1 MKAGILLAAFGA
13 GNIQGE
19 AALRLFET
27 RVRASFPGVAVRWA
41 FTSDLMRRR
50 LARVRKKADSVEK
63 ALNKMA
69 FEKFT
74 HVAVQPL
81 HVIPGLEYAELVSA
95 ASLLRT
101 REAFSS
107 LVVGEPLLCDA
118 PESVER
124 AAAAL
129 LAALPPE
136 RNPNEAVLFMGHG
149 SRHEGESCY
158 EALAAVVGSYDPLV
172 FIGTLNGTVR
182 LETLFPRLPSPGAPE
197 SVRLWLMPL
206 LGVVGRHTL
215 EDMAGNGEHS
225 WLSRLGKAGFASIPV
240 LRGLVEYRSFAD
252 LWIAHLAGA
261 MSAWE

>member
-1 MKAGILLAAFGA
+1 MKSGILLAAFGA

-27 RVRASFPGVAVRWA
+27 RVRSFFPGVAVRWA

-50 LARVRKKADSVEK
+50 LARIRKKADSVEK

-81 HVIPGLEYAELVSA
+81 HVIPGLEYAELVSVT
-95 ASLLRT
+95 SGMQT

-107 LVVGEPLLCDA
+107 LVVGEPLLYGA

-136 RNPNEAVLFMGHG
+136 RKANEAVLFMGHG
-149 SRHEGESCY
+149 SRHEGESRY
-158 EALAAVVGSYDPLV
+158 EALASVVGTYDPLV

-182 LETLFPRLPSPGAPE
+182 LETLFPRLPSSGTSE
-197 SVRLWLMPL
+197 SARIWLMPL

-215 EDMAGNGEHS
+215 EDMAGSGEHS
-225 WLSRLGKAGFASIPV
+225 WLSRLGKAGFISVPV
-240 LRGLVEYRSFAD
+240 LRGLVEYRGFAD
-252 LWIAHLAGA
+252 LWIAHLAEA
-261 MSAWE
+261 MSVWK